1 METQKTSYIPTVNG
15 VPVKD
20 WDMANAFITD
30 PIEFPYSIAWA
41 SQFIK
46 GQDFSPV
53 GSYYTIWHSND
64 NDFGNAYI
72 YKDMSSISMET
83 DANLIKE
90 GSYFGARYMFIEY
103 VTDGGPTGLLTLQL
117 SK

>member
-1 METQKTSYIPTVNG
+1 
-15 VPVKD
+15 
-20 WDMANAFITD
+20 
-30 PIEFPYSIAWA
+30 
-41 SQFIK
+41 
-46 GQDFSPV
+46 
-53 GSYYTIWHSND
+53 
-64 NDFGNAYI
+64 
-72 YKDMSSISMET
+72 MSSISMET